1 MPRLAAFNPCEGRSA
16 ERKPARIAV
25 VGRDVVRTPP
35 RCEAHRH
42 LSAKP
47 SGRTA
52 GDVLQCSTD
61 ELRAGCASHI
71 PHATG
76 KTWPRTASAVWTVR
90 CPAACSWR
98 AVQLEGHR
106 VGPKPTSLRR
116 MKVQGVEAAAVRAL
130 RGGQPSCAA
139 ASRAET
145 SDTIGLCHEQS
156 SLRRRKERG
165 KRGCAQFVSSGQ
177 SRTEADEP
185 AAQEGARG

>member
-1 MPRLAAFNPCEGRSA
+1 MSFPWKLNVSKVGQRKPHAMERYRIALECAAGQLLTPATCRSA

-116 MKVQGVEAAAVRAL
+116 MKV
-130 RGGQPSCAA
+130 
-139 ASRAET
+139 
-145 SDTIGLCHEQS
+145 H
-156 SLRRRKERG
+156 
-165 KRGCAQFVSSGQ
+165 
-177 SRTEADEP
+177 
-185 AAQEGARG
+185 EGARGRGGGQSYARRQALLRSRISG